1 MQRPI
6 YVWPTTSVWI
16 MMKCGKK
23 IWFNIVNTFSFWE
36 SHFEPIQIMTSCNLE
51 NKNLQIER
59 ETQEQ
64 KSFKD
69 WLWQDSIRLMDII
82 KNEKTITT
90 I

>member
-1 MQRPI
+1 
-6 YVWPTTSVWI
+6 V
-16 MMKCGKK
+16 GKN

-36 SHFEPIQIMTSCNLE
+36 STFWTNSNNSCNLE

-64 KSFKD
+64 TSFKD
-69 WLWQDSIRLMDII
+69 LTLKKEKKLIGWDSIRLMDNI
-82 KNEKTITT
+82 KNEKTNTT